1 MKFFKK
7 SKKSINNK
15 EKDIKKKSHIKR
27 NILITLLMIIP
38 FISIILAILFRHAV
52 APTNE
57 EIIEHVKNMKKY
69 DTIAE
74 YTISNNR
81 ATYNEKTKILFF
93 DDHGF
98 RIDFGEELTKLYYE
112 DINLIKKHS
121 KFIQSQNIDIKEISS
136 SHLEFYII
144 NSKDTLYGTSIP
156 YDEGWEVYA
165 NGKKIKTQKF
175 HSVFLSFKAP
185 KGKQL
190 IKLKFI
196 PTGFLMG
203 LKISIFSLTY
213 LILLILHQVCKNK
226 RILKFKIGLFT

>member
-112 DINLIKKHS
+112 DKIVMAYNKKNEKYEVKRDLDSLYPLGVMSEIFKNPVLEVSEGQQEWGDLQYLKVDFDLITNNNH
-121 KFIQSQNIDIKEISS
+121 
-136 SHLEFYII
+136 
-144 NSKDTLYGTSIP
+144 
-156 YDEGWEVYA
+156 
-165 NGKKIKTQKF
+165 
-175 HSVFLSFKAP
+175 
-185 KGKQL
+185 
-190 IKLKFI
+190 
-196 PTGFLMG
+196 
-203 LKISIFSLTY
+203 
-213 LILLILHQVCKNK
+213 
-226 RILKFKIGLFT
+226 

>member
-112 DINLIKKHS
+112 DKIVMAYNKKNEKYEVKRDLDSLYPLGVMSEIFKNPVLEVSEGQQEWGDLQYLKVDFDLIT
-121 KFIQSQNIDIKEISS
+121 NNN
-136 SHLEFYII
+136 HLD
-144 NSKDTLYGTSIP
+144 KATLYIDKS
-156 YDEGWEVYA
+156 
-165 NGKKIKTQKF
+165 KKQPLIIKINDN
-175 HSVFLSFKAP
+175 
-185 KGKQL
+185 KGSERVKIEYREFNKDITYEEENFE
-190 IKLKFI
+190 IK
-196 PTGFLMG
+196 
-203 LKISIFSLTY
+203 Y
-213 LILLILHQVCKNK
+213 
-226 RILKFKIGLFT
+226 

>member
-1 MKFFKK
+1 MKFFKI

-112 DINLIKKHS
+112 DKIVMAYNKKNEKYEVKRDLDSLYPLGVMSEIFKNPVLEVSEGQQEWGDLQYLKVDFDLITNNNHLDKATLYIDKSKKQPLLIKIYDNKGS
-121 KFIQSQNIDIKEISS
+121 ERVKIEYREFNKDITYEEENFEIK
-136 SHLEFYII
+136 Y
-144 NSKDTLYGTSIP
+144 
-156 YDEGWEVYA
+156 
-165 NGKKIKTQKF
+165 
-175 HSVFLSFKAP
+175 
-185 KGKQL
+185 
-190 IKLKFI
+190 
-196 PTGFLMG
+196 
-203 LKISIFSLTY
+203 
-213 LILLILHQVCKNK
+213 
-226 RILKFKIGLFT
+226 

>member
-112 DINLIKKHS
+112 DKIVMAYNKKNEKYEVKRDLDSLYPLGVMSEIFKNPVLEVSEGQQEWGDLQYLKVDFDLITNNNHLDKATLYIDKSKKQPLLIKIYDNKGS
-121 KFIQSQNIDIKEISS
+121 ERVKIEYREFNKDI
-136 SHLEFYII
+136 
-144 NSKDTLYGTSIP
+144 T
-156 YDEGWEVYA
+156 
-165 NGKKIKTQKF
+165 
-175 HSVFLSFKAP
+175 
-185 KGKQL
+185 
-190 IKLKFI
+190 
-196 PTGFLMG
+196 
-203 LKISIFSLTY
+203 
-213 LILLILHQVCKNK
+213 
-226 RILKFKIGLFT
+226 

>member
-112 DINLIKKHS
+112 DKIVMAYNKKNEKYEVKRDIDSLYPLGVMSEIFKNPVLEVSEGQQEWGDLQYLKVDFDLITNNNHLDKATLYIDKSKKQPLLIKIYDNKGS
-121 KFIQSQNIDIKEISS
+121 ERVKIEYREFNKDITYEEENFEIK
-136 SHLEFYII
+136 Y
-144 NSKDTLYGTSIP
+144 
-156 YDEGWEVYA
+156 
-165 NGKKIKTQKF
+165 
-175 HSVFLSFKAP
+175 
-185 KGKQL
+185 
-190 IKLKFI
+190 
-196 PTGFLMG
+196 
-203 LKISIFSLTY
+203 
-213 LILLILHQVCKNK
+213 
-226 RILKFKIGLFT
+226 

>member
-112 DINLIKKHS
+112 DKIDLDSLYPLGVMSEIFKNPVLEVSEGQQEWGDLQYLKVDFDLITNNNHLDKATLYIDKSKKQPLLIKIYDNKGS
-121 KFIQSQNIDIKEISS
+121 ERVKIEYRECNKDITYEEENFEIK
-136 SHLEFYII
+136 Y
-144 NSKDTLYGTSIP
+144 
-156 YDEGWEVYA
+156 
-165 NGKKIKTQKF
+165 
-175 HSVFLSFKAP
+175 
-185 KGKQL
+185 
-190 IKLKFI
+190 
-196 PTGFLMG
+196 
-203 LKISIFSLTY
+203 
-213 LILLILHQVCKNK
+213 
-226 RILKFKIGLFT
+226 

>member
-112 DINLIKKHS
+112 DKIVMAYNKKNEKYEVKRDLDSLYPLGVMSEIFKNPVLEVSEGQQEWGDLQYLKVDFDLITNNSHLDKATLYIDKSKKQPLLIKIYDNKGS
-121 KFIQSQNIDIKEISS
+121 ERVKIEYREFNKDITYEEENFEIK
-136 SHLEFYII
+136 Y
-144 NSKDTLYGTSIP
+144 
-156 YDEGWEVYA
+156 
-165 NGKKIKTQKF
+165 
-175 HSVFLSFKAP
+175 
-185 KGKQL
+185 
-190 IKLKFI
+190 
-196 PTGFLMG
+196 
-203 LKISIFSLTY
+203 
-213 LILLILHQVCKNK
+213 
-226 RILKFKIGLFT
+226 

>member
-1 MKFFKK
+1 MKFFKI

-112 DINLIKKHS
+112 DKIVMAYNKKNEKYEVKRDLDSLYPLGVMSEIFKNPVLEVSEGQQEWGDLQYLKVDFDLITNNNHLDKATLYIDKSKKQPLLIK
-121 KFIQSQNIDIKEISS
+121 I
-136 SHLEFYII
+136 
-144 NSKDTLYGTSIP
+144 
-156 YDEGWEVYA
+156 YD
-165 NGKKIKTQKF
+165 N
-175 HSVFLSFKAP
+175 
-185 KGKQL
+185 KGSER
-190 IKLKFI
+190 
-196 PTGFLMG
+196 
-203 LKISIFSLTY
+203 LKIEYREFNKDITY
-213 LILLILHQVCKNK
+213 EEENFEIKY
-226 RILKFKIGLFT
+226 

>member
-112 DINLIKKHS
+112 DKIVIAYNKKNEKYEVKRDLDSLYPLGVMSEIFKNPVLEVSEGQQEWGDLQYLKVDFDLITNNNHLDKATLYIDKSKKQPLLIKIYDNKGS
-121 KFIQSQNIDIKEISS
+121 ERVKIEYREFNKDITYEEENFEIK
-136 SHLEFYII
+136 Y
-144 NSKDTLYGTSIP
+144 
-156 YDEGWEVYA
+156 
-165 NGKKIKTQKF
+165 
-175 HSVFLSFKAP
+175 
-185 KGKQL
+185 
-190 IKLKFI
+190 
-196 PTGFLMG
+196 
-203 LKISIFSLTY
+203 
-213 LILLILHQVCKNK
+213 
-226 RILKFKIGLFT
+226 

>member
-112 DINLIKKHS
+112 DKIVMAYNKKNEKYEIKRDLDSLYPLGVMSEIFKNPVLEVSEGQQEWGDLQYLKVDFDLITNNNHLDKATLYIDKSKKQPLLIKIYDNKGS
-121 KFIQSQNIDIKEISS
+121 ERVKIEYREFNKDITYEEENFEIK
-136 SHLEFYII
+136 Y
-144 NSKDTLYGTSIP
+144 
-156 YDEGWEVYA
+156 
-165 NGKKIKTQKF
+165 
-175 HSVFLSFKAP
+175 
-185 KGKQL
+185 
-190 IKLKFI
+190 
-196 PTGFLMG
+196 
-203 LKISIFSLTY
+203 
-213 LILLILHQVCKNK
+213 
-226 RILKFKIGLFT
+226 

>member
-112 DINLIKKHS
+112 DKIVMAYNKKNEKYEVKRDLDSLYPLGVMSEIFKNPVLEVSEGQQEWGDLQYLKVDFDLITNNNHLDKATLYIDKSKKQPLLIKIYDNKGS
-121 KFIQSQNIDIKEISS
+121 ERVKIEYREFNKDITYEEENFEIK
-136 SHLEFYII
+136 Y
-144 NSKDTLYGTSIP
+144 
-156 YDEGWEVYA
+156 
-165 NGKKIKTQKF
+165 
-175 HSVFLSFKAP
+175 
-185 KGKQL
+185 
-190 IKLKFI
+190 
-196 PTGFLMG
+196 
-203 LKISIFSLTY
+203 
-213 LILLILHQVCKNK
+213 
-226 RILKFKIGLFT
+226 

>member
-112 DINLIKKHS
+112 DKIVMAYNKKNEKYEVKRDLDSLYPLGVMSEIFKNPILEVSEGQQEWGDLQYLKVDFDLITNNNHLDKATLYIDKSKKQPLLIKIYDNKGS
-121 KFIQSQNIDIKEISS
+121 ERVKIEYREFNKDITYEEENFEIK
-136 SHLEFYII
+136 Y
-144 NSKDTLYGTSIP
+144 
-156 YDEGWEVYA
+156 
-165 NGKKIKTQKF
+165 
-175 HSVFLSFKAP
+175 
-185 KGKQL
+185 
-190 IKLKFI
+190 
-196 PTGFLMG
+196 
-203 LKISIFSLTY
+203 
-213 LILLILHQVCKNK
+213 
-226 RILKFKIGLFT
+226 

>member
-7 SKKSINNK
+7 SKKSTDSK

-57 EIIEHVKNMKKY
+57 EIIEYVKNMKKY

-81 ATYNEKTKILFF
+81 GTYNEKAKILFF

-98 RIDFGEELTKLYYE
+98 RIDFGEDLTKFYYE
-112 DINLIKKHS
+112 DKIIMSYNKKNEKYEVKRDIDNLYPLGIMSEIFKNPVLEVSEGQQEWGDLQYLKVDFDLITNNNHLDKATLYIDKSKKQPLLIKIYDNKGS
-121 KFIQSQNIDIKEISS
+121 ERVKIEYREFNQDI
-136 SHLEFYII
+136 
-144 NSKDTLYGTSIP
+144 T
-156 YDEGWEVYA
+156 YDEE
-165 NGKKIKTQKF
+165 NFEIK
-175 HSVFLSFKAP
+175 
-185 KGKQL
+185 
-190 IKLKFI
+190 
-196 PTGFLMG
+196 
-203 LKISIFSLTY
+203 
-213 LILLILHQVCKNK
+213 
-226 RILKFKIGLFT
+226 

>member
-81 ATYNEKTKILFF
+81 ETYNEKTKILFF

-112 DINLIKKHS
+112 DKIVMAYNKKNEKYEVKRDLDSLYPLGVMSEIFKNPVLEVSEGQQEWGDLQYLKVDFDLITNNNHLDKATLYIDKSKKQPLLIKIYDNKGS
-121 KFIQSQNIDIKEISS
+121 ERVKIEYREFNKDITYEEENFEIK
-136 SHLEFYII
+136 Y
-144 NSKDTLYGTSIP
+144 
-156 YDEGWEVYA
+156 
-165 NGKKIKTQKF
+165 
-175 HSVFLSFKAP
+175 
-185 KGKQL
+185 
-190 IKLKFI
+190 
-196 PTGFLMG
+196 
-203 LKISIFSLTY
+203 
-213 LILLILHQVCKNK
+213 
-226 RILKFKIGLFT
+226 